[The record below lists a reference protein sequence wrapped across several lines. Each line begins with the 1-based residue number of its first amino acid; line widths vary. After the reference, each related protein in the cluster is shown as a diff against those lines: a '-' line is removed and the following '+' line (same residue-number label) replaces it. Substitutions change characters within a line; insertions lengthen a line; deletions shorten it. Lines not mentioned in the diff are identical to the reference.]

1 MSRRDD
7 DLDDEIRQHLRMAAE
22 DRGVEAA
29 RREFGNVAL
38 IKEVTRE
45 MWGWTSLERFAQDL
59 RYAFRCM
66 RRSPAFTLTAVLS
79 LALGIGANTAIFTLI
94 DALLLRSLPVH
105 EPQRLVQ
112 LITYQNGK
120 PVDSFSYPVVGALA
134 DQKDLFSA
142 LGGFSGAR
150 FNIGTVDLVER
161 TPGAWVSGDYYQML
175 GLQPALG
182 RLIAP
187 ADDKPGAP
195 PVSVITDDYWQRRF
209 ARDPSVVGRTILIE
223 SVPVTIVGV
232 SPPGFSGAN
241 VGEVAEVTLPL
252 SSYSQLFPEMTG
264 RLSAFS
270 QWLRILA
277 RPRPG
282 ISMAQVKARLQV
294 IWPQV
299 VNFAVNP
306 LMPPPRRK
314 ALLTST
320 LDAIP
325 GATGWTYLR
334 NQFQRPLLI
343 LMALV
348 GMVLLI
354 ACANVA
360 NLLLARAQA
369 RRREIA
375 IRLAIGA
382 TRARV
387 IRQLL
392 TESVLLASL
401 GAAVAFAFAGI
412 TSRLLVRLLS
422 TWRGAVFLDLTP
434 DARVLAFTAA
444 LALVTGIIFGIAPA
458 LFATA
463 ARPNSRTRLNS
474 SLVVAQVA
482 VSFILLIGAGLFV
495 RTFANLDRLDPGFR
509 HEGVLIVESDIHH
522 GITPTRLAFYRD
534 ALQQI
539 EQLPGVASASL
550 ASNTPLSGGWISMPA
565 AVNGQSPSGETVH
578 VYFVAP
584 KFFETMRTPLLAGR
598 DFTDRDDKSSA
609 GVAIVNQAFVA
620 RFLPAGHALGQRVS
634 LARVADS
641 GVPIVGVAKDM
652 ISQSLREAPP
662 PTVYL
667 PLFQR
672 QTEFPAFVVH
682 AAGSLTRVASELRRV
697 LQPGM
702 PGAAIQIHT
711 MTAQV
716 EAAVVQERLMATL
729 AAGFGGLA
737 LILAAIGLYGL
748 LAYTVARRTSELG
761 IRMALGAGR
770 ASLIWLILQN
780 ALRLLAIG
788 LLAGILA
795 AIAASRWIASLL
807 FGLTATDPS
816 TIVIAAA
823 VLLGAGLLAGYPP
836 ARRAT
841 RIDPMSC
848 LRCE

>member
-1 MSRRDD
+1 
-7 DLDDEIRQHLRMAAE
+7 
-22 DRGVEAA
+22 
-29 RREFGNVAL
+29 
-38 IKEVTRE
+38 
-45 MWGWTSLERFAQDL
+45 
-59 RYAFRCM
+59 
-66 RRSPAFTLTAVLS
+66 
-79 LALGIGANTAIFTLI
+79 
-94 DALLLRSLPVH
+94 
-105 EPQRLVQ
+105 
-112 LITYQNGK
+112 
-120 PVDSFSYPVVGALA
+120 
-134 DQKDLFSA
+134 
-142 LGGFSGAR
+142 
-150 FNIGTVDLVER
+150 
-161 TPGAWVSGDYYQML
+161 
-175 GLQPALG
+175 
-182 RLIAP
+182 
-187 ADDKPGAP
+187 
-195 PVSVITDDYWQRRF
+195 
-209 ARDPSVVGRTILIE
+209 
-223 SVPVTIVGV
+223 
-232 SPPGFSGAN
+232 
-241 VGEVAEVTLPL
+241 
-252 SSYSQLFPEMTG
+252 
-264 RLSAFS
+264 
-270 QWLRILA
+270 
-277 RPRPG
+277 
-282 ISMAQVKARLQV
+282 
-294 IWPQV
+294 
-299 VNFAVNP
+299 
-306 LMPPPRRK
+306 
-314 ALLTST
+314 
-320 LDAIP
+320 
-325 GATGWTYLR
+325 
-334 NQFQRPLLI
+334 
-343 LMALV
+343 
-348 GMVLLI
+348 
-354 ACANVA
+354 
-360 NLLLARAQA
+360 
-369 RRREIA
+369 
-375 IRLAIGA
+375 
-382 TRARV
+382 
-387 IRQLL
+387 
-392 TESVLLASL
+392 
-401 GAAVAFAFAGI
+401 
-412 TSRLLVRLLS
+412 LLVRLLS

-737 LILAAIGLYGL
+737 LTLAAIGLYGL